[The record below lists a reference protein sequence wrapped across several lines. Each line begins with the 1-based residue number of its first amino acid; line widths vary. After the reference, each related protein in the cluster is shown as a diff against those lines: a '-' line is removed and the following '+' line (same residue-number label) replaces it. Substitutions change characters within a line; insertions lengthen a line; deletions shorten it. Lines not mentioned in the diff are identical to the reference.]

1 MSDEQFLARWSR
13 RKREAKGSQTEPALE
28 KTADALGLASFD
40 HAAAAVDHAAAEPVS
55 PETELSNLPPIESI
69 DAATDITA
77 FLRKG
82 IPEELSRTALRRAW
96 SADPAIRDFV
106 GLAENAWDFN
116 DPNAMPGFGPLNY
129 SAEQVDALVRRIV
142 REVVETAGNS
152 PNPLAENLEDA
163 VRPDIAEAG
172 FAQSSHRAKVIT
184 GPRPFDEPTA
194 AELPNSA
201 SGQPVAASEET
212 RIPRRTHGG
221 ALPR

>member
-13 RKREAKGSQTEPALE
+13 RKQEAKAGHAEPTPEEAAE
-28 KTADALGLASFD
+28 AHRSASSD
-40 HAAAAVDHAAAEPVS
+40 RAAAEPV
-55 PETELSNLPPIESI
+55 PAEAELSSLPPIESI

-82 IPEELSRTALRRAW
+82 VPQELSRAAIRRAW

-116 DPNAMPGFGPLNY
+116 DPNAMAGFGALDY

-142 REVVETAGNS
+142 GGVVETAES
-152 PNPLAENLEDA
+152 LPNPLGETAEDA
-163 VRPDIAEAG
+163 AGSPHAEAG
-172 FAQSSHRAKVIT
+172 FAQLSNPVKAIT
-184 GPRPFDEPTA
+184 DPRPFDESAA
-194 AELPNSA
+194 AELPSNSA
-201 SGQPVAASEET
+201 ASQPVAAREGT
-212 RIPRRTHGG
+212 PCPRRTHGG